1 MKILFRLFFLTIL
14 SVGIAAAFFFINHKV
29 IVASTEDK
37 IYEVLV
43 TAIPVFIV
51 VSLLYFIN
59 RAIVKT
65 VKGLKTKKPSK

>member
-1 MKILFRLFFLTIL
+1 MKTLFRLFFLAIL
-14 SVGIAAAFFFINHKV
+14 SIGIAAGLFFVNHKV
-29 IVASTEDK
+29 IVTSTEDK
-37 IYEVLV
+37 IYEILV

-51 VSLLYFIN
+51 VLLLYFIN